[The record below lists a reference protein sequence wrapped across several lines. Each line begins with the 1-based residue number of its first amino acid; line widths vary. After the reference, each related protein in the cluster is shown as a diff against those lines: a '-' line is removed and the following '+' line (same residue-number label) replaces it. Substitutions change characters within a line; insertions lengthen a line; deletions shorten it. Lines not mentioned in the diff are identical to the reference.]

1 MINLGALL
9 GDFHLEKVRLGP
21 AWANVEISFDQ
32 SDQDAAW
39 ELYVEMLLRIVT
51 QSLPAQDGDERTAL
65 GSIYALSP
73 ITREILRRR
82 GRGTIAFS
90 KVSIPVLNQA
100 VRPFT
105 AKWHRESL
113 AGAFDDPDKRMGF
126 REELAALQVYL
137 RNYDRLLAQI
147 AGVEDLTDLELVTGM
162 ADGSD

>member
-1 MINLGALL
+1 MNLGPLL

-21 AWANVEISFDQ
+21 AWANVEISFGQ

-51 QSLPAQDGDERTAL
+51 QPLPAQDGDEKTAL
-65 GSIYALSP
+65 DSIYALFP

-90 KVSIPVLNQA
+90 KVAIPVLNQV

-126 REELAALQVYL
+126 LEELAALQVYL